1 MTEEIR
7 QYNVEIIR
15 DTLLNLLRKYISDV
29 DVRIENGYKA
39 LRVVNKDW
47 SLNFWIRIYNW
58 SDTFTIDF
66 SSVEIPKEF
75 RRKGI
80 FTKVFEALKKVKIVD
95 EIRVTSVLSVEMENW
110 CNKNRFRDC
119 GYNNYSYEIKR
130 G

>member
-47 SLNFWIRIYNW
+47 I
-58 SDTFTIDF
+58 
-66 SSVEIPKEF
+66 SVYY
-75 RRKGI
+75 
-80 FTKVFEALKKVKIVD
+80 L
-95 EIRVTSVLSVEMENW
+95 
-110 CNKNRFRDC
+110 
-119 GYNNYSYEIKR
+119 
-130 G
+130 